1 MSKKVLYLGGGKW
14 CWTESCSKHAA
25 VIESKNKL
33 IQGIINK
40 DKEQISNASAEL
52 QKTPEGVSTYRYLV
66 TQQIKNELG
75 RNPNIGLDFDGT
87 TGDFTHQLREHRG
100 TSLKIPKEEW
110 LSKLPNPDDYAMWK
124 GSTPWYDSREEFLS
138 HFKEAEVNGIY
149 TKIPVYPNASKVL
162 TELKNYGF
170 TIKGITAREAVF
182 NVDTKSWIKS
192 NSIPVSK
199 IINPGMAKETVKDID
214 VYLDDAPQVIKS
226 LLDNE
231 KKVVIMNHEYNQNS
245 GFNHPNSR
253 RVDGWSEKVIE
264 NIFELVVDK
273 KNKK

>member
-1 MSKKVLYLGGGKW
+1 MSKKVLYLGSGKW

-25 VIESKNKL
+25 VIQAKNSL
-33 IQGIINK
+33 IQGILNR
-40 DKEQISNASAEL
+40 DKEQISNATAEL
-52 QKTPEGVSTYRYLV
+52 QKTPEGISTYRYLV
-66 TQQIKNELG
+66 TQQLKNELG

-124 GSTPWYDSREEFLS
+124 GSSPWYSSREEFLS
-138 HFKEAEVNGIY
+138 QFKEAEVDGIY

-192 NSIPVSK
+192 NAIPVSK
-199 IINPGMAKETVKDID
+199 IINPGMAKETVKNID

-231 KKVVIMNHEYNQNS
+231 KKVVIMDHEYNQTS
-245 GFNHPNSR
+245 GTDHPNSR
-253 RVDGWSEKVIE
+253 RVNGWSEKVIE